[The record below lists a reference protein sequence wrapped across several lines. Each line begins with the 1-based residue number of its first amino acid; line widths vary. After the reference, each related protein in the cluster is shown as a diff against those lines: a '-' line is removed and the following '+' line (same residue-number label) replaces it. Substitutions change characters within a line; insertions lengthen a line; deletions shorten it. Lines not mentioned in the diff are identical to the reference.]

1 MMMIEFLLATILTCS
16 ESEELIR
23 GVENWSI
30 QAHHKEE
37 VIKTIK
43 ENTEKGCYE
52 GSEYNS

>member
-1 MMMIEFLLATILTCS
+1 MGMIEFLLATILTCS

-37 VIKTIK
+37 VIKTL
-43 ENTEKGCYE
+43 EKTLE
-52 GSEYNS
+52 RK